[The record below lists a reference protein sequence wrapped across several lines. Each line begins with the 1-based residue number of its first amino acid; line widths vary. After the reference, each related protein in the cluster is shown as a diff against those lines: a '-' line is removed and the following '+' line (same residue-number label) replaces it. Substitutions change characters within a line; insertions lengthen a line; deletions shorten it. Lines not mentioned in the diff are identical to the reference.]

1 MIMNNLKKAMP
12 RTWNYWNIQKPV
24 YLKHQTNWDGVTVA
38 PEHNTKQVLKAQE
51 VIEDVIV
58 ITPIHEE
65 PKGNITRAF
74 GDLLT
79 EEVV

>member
-12 RTWNYWNIQKPV
+12 RTWNYGNIQKPV
-24 YLKHQTNWDGVTVA
+24 RLIPQKGYDGVSIT
-38 PEHNTKQVLKAQE
+38 PEHEQKRVLNK
-51 VIEDVIV
+51 IEDDDIIV

-65 PKGNITRAF
+65 PKGTITRAF